1 MKRLAILPKN
11 LDNKEDL
18 YTYYLNLDILRIIE
32 EGGIVKVLYE
42 DKKDEIIG
50 LVCAEFYENYL
61 IIPYLFGPNLP
72 LKSKLLYQIFQ
83 ELSNNKKII
92 LKVPSNDE
100 KLIQYLMDN
109 NFKLINTYILFV
121 GKENNLKMDMS
132 LTPQEELKISMETIN
147 SNIFFYLL
155 LQKNC
160 IGVLNAQKMGTNFP
174 IVKIFSIYIDEKYRK
189 QKMGSFLLFSFL
201 SFLFK
206 EKDYFVITEV
216 PLGNL
221 PAIRLFSSFN
231 FGIVGSYKVLIK

>member
-1 MKRLAILPKN
+1 MKKLAILPKN
-11 LDNKEDL
+11 LDKKEDI
-18 YTYYLNLDILRIIE
+18 YTCYLNLDILRIIE

-50 LVCAEFYENYL
+50 LVCAELYDNYL
-61 IIPYLFGPNLP
+61 VIPYLFGPNLP
-72 LKSKLLYQIFQ
+72 LKSKLLSQIFK
-83 ELSNNKKII
+83 EIPNKKII

-100 KLIQYLMDN
+100 KLIQYLIEN
-109 NFKLINTYILFV
+109 SFKLINTFILFV
-121 GKENNLKMDMS
+121 GKEDNLKIDIPLIPS
-132 LTPQEELKISMETIN
+132 EDLKTSIETIGPM
-147 SNIFFYLL
+147 IFFYLL

-160 IGVLNAQKMGTNFP
+160 IGVLNAQKLGINFP
-174 IVKIFSIYIDEKYRK
+174 IVKISSIYIDEKYRN
-189 QKMGSFLLFSFL
+189 QKMGSLLLFSFL

-206 EKDYFVITEV
+206 EKKYYIISEV